1 MYKMYYKDD
10 KYYKINEKNTIIC
23 QKLLDKNTKNAKIC
37 KKSQGDNMDKNRK
50 NKNECMI
57 IYEAMY
63 GNKALKNAILNNY
76 QKKDY
81 LSAISDY
88 NALETMWDENLYKEV
103 YKRRTMIEL
112 NSIKNLKNLI

>member
-1 MYKMYYKDD
+1 MYYKND
-10 KYYKINEKNTIIC
+10 KYNKISEKNAIIC
-23 QKLLDKNTKNAKIC
+23 EKLLDKNIKNAKIC
-37 KKSQGDNMDKNRK
+37 KKNQGERMTKNRK

-88 NALETMWDENLYKEV
+88 NAMETMWDEKLYQEI